1 MNEILF
7 KEESYT
13 IVGKCMKVRNNL
25 GAGFLEIFYKD
36 ALKYKFKMASIQ
48 NYFIRIIRAFVT

>member
-1 MNEILF
+1 ME
-7 KEESYT
+7 
-13 IVGKCMKVRNNL
+13 VRNNL

-36 ALKYKFKMASIQ
+36 ALKYEFKMASIQ